1 MTALAETPV
10 SPNSKRNA
18 IIGWTLSGL
27 VGAFLIFS
35 ASFKFLT
42 PGIVRE
48 TMSGLGWP
56 VEYDLFIGIIEV
68 ICVALYLIPRTAVLG
83 AILETALLGG
93 AIATNVRVGNPLFSH
108 ELFGVYLGL
117 FVWGGLWFRDARVRA
132 LIPFRSPVK

>member
-1 MTALAETPV
+1 MTELTEKP
-10 SPNSKRNA
+10 PNSKRNA

-42 PGIVRE
+42 PDLVRE

-56 VEYDLFIGIIEV
+56 VEYDLFIGVIEV
-68 ICVALYLIPRTAVLG
+68 ICVALYLVPRTAVLG

-117 FVWGGLWFRDARVRA
+117 FVWGGLWFRDVRVRA
-132 LIPFRSPVK
+132 LIPFRR